1 MSGAASLIMAQNW
14 PWGSQIAFKKICS
27 HNVLVC
33 LSMCAIYMDSRYHRM
48 NGGVIG
54 RENIAV
60 VFTEVIFKNNSNIET
75 ILWPY

>member
-1 MSGAASLIMAQNW
+1 MSGAASSIMAQNW
-14 PWGSQIAFKKICS
+14 PWCSQIVKKIYN

-60 VFTEVIFKNNSNIET
+60 VFTEVTFKNNSNIET
-75 ILWPY
+75 ILWSY

>member
-1 MSGAASLIMAQNW
+1 
-14 PWGSQIAFKKICS
+14 
-27 HNVLVC
+27 
-33 LSMCAIYMDSRYHRM
+33 MCAIYMDSRYHRM

-75 ILWPY
+75 ILWSY